1 MAKPDSA
8 EKPANDKLPDT
19 GLPDTALSDAQ
30 LRAAYQAQKAE
41 APLPHATKQ
50 RIMRHAKQASANRN
64 WRSWWYFSQLALGCA
79 ALVLVL
85 SWVNPAKLPA
95 YYQIDTVQLK
105 DGQLD
110 PGQTASGQT
119 DASGGVVANN
129 SAVTTVQWHHL
140 TAATVGEQESGIA
153 RQRLQSL
160 KAQQKQLLRAGELS
174 SELHRQVGILTRH
187 QDSWQIAMCDNMQ
200 LNVAIELVQ
209 QLTDMLQ
216 LDALPQP
223 QLQPQWV
230 ELKFAPT
237 GHILGIAALPSDRQ
251 AGQCPAV

>member
-19 GLPDTALSDAQ
+19 GLPDTDLSDAK
-30 LRAAYQAQKAE
+30 LKAAYQALKAE
-41 APLPHATKQ
+41 APLPHTIKQ
-50 RIMRHAKQASANRN
+50 RIMQQAKQASANRN

-85 SWVNPAKLPA
+85 SWVNPAKLPV
-95 YYQIDTVQLK
+95 YYQIDTVQQHA
-105 DGQLD
+105 GQ
-110 PGQTASGQT
+110 PATRAGMTAS
-119 DASGGVVANN
+119 N
-129 SAVTTVQWHHL
+129 SALTTVQWHHL
-140 TAATVGEQESGIA
+140 TATTAGAHENGIV

-160 KAQQKQLLRAGELS
+160 KAQQKQLLRAGELN
-174 SELHRQVGILTRH
+174 SEWHRQVGILTRH
-187 QDSWQIAMCDNMQ
+187 QDSWQITMCDNMQ

-230 ELKFAPT
+230 ELQFAPT
-237 GHILGIAALPSDRQ
+237 GHILGIAAVPATRQ
-251 AGQCPAV
+251 AGQCPAA